1 MKTDDL
7 IDLLV
12 QDTPVRLN
20 LDHILAHAA
29 IAATLIAGISFFSV
43 IGLRDDIATA
53 IATGRFLF
61 KFVITMSLAVTAGVV
76 MRRIGKPGAPL
87 KWAAIALVTPVLL
100 VLGSAAFELIVMP
113 PATWMP
119 RMMGHNSGLCLT
131 IIPFLSFGPL
141 ACFLYALRY
150 AAPVR
155 PALAGAVAGVASAA
169 IAATFYAAN
178 CDDDSP
184 LFVMFWYPIAISI
197 VAATGALIGG
207 KTLRW

>member
-29 IAATLIAGISFFSV
+29 IAAMLIAGIAFFAIV
-43 IGLRDDIATA
+43 GLRADIDTA
-53 IATGRFLF
+53 IRTGRFLF
-61 KFVITMSLAVTAGVV
+61 KFVITISLAVTAGVLV
-76 MRRIGKPGAPL
+76 LRIGKPGVPL
-87 KWAAIALVTPVLL
+87 KWAALALVTPVLL
-100 VLGSAAFELIVMP
+100 VLGSAVFELIVMP
-113 PATWMP
+113 PALWMP
-119 RMMGHNSGLCLT
+119 RMIGHNSRLCLT
-131 IIPFLSFGPL
+131 IIPLLSFGPL
-141 ACFLYALRY
+141 ACFLYALRF

-155 PALAGAVAGVASAA
+155 PALAGAVAGLAA
-169 IAATFYAAN
+169 AGIAATFYAAN

-197 VAATGALIGG
+197 VAATGALIGS